1 MFVENDLYL
10 KENKVD
16 WLERLKKE
24 EQSKEPAKTQTDTKD
39 NYLKIGEKDYDNRWF
54 L

>member
-16 WLERLKKE
+16 WLERLKE
-24 EQSKEPAKTQTDTKD
+24 EERKREAINKSQIDKVD
-39 NYLKIGEKDYDNRWF
+39 NYLKISEKTYDNR
-54 L
+54 